1 MRVLMTTW
9 AAPSHFYPMVP
20 LAWALEAAGHE
31 VRIAGLPSV
40 VPSILRSGLTAV
52 QVGTEPDLAGMARK
66 GGLVDWHRQPAWAAD
81 WPLRAA
87 QWEPRQRELNAALAR
102 KNMRI
107 AACMTE
113 DLVAFARS
121 WRPDV
126 VVYDAVTFAG
136 PVAAAAVGV
145 PALAHGW
152 GSPAVLRM
160 ELEDFCGEPLP
171 EYLRLFESVGAAPR
185 LEPDGWIDACP
196 PSLRLDSPQERLGV
210 RFVPFNGPG
219 VMPAWLLEEP
229 RAPRVC
235 VTWGQTLAKLRP
247 GQLPDLLA
255 PTVSAVAGLGV
266 EVVLAVTGGQRE
278 LLGELPHNVR
288 VLEQFPLHMLLPT
301 CEAVVHPGGGG
312 STLTGA
318 VSGAAQLVISPRP
331 EQMVAGGRV
340 EAAGVGRHRVLGELA
355 GMGEAGAEALVRSDV
370 AALLEA
376 PAYRKAAADLRAE
389 MREQPSPAE
398 LVRTLEA
405 TYGVR
410 GGG

>member
-52 QVGTEPDLAGMARK
+52 EVGTEPDLAGMATR
-66 GGLVDWHRQPAWAAD
+66 GGLADWHRQPSWAVD
-81 WPLRAA
+81 WPLRPA
-87 QWEPRQRELNAALAR
+87 ELNPRQRELNAALAG

-107 AACMTE
+107 AAAMTE
-113 DLVAFARS
+113 DLVAFARG
-121 WRPDV
+121 WRPDLV
-126 VVYDAVTFAG
+126 VHDAVTFAG

-160 ELEDFCGEPLP
+160 ELENFCGEPLP
-171 EYLRLFESVGAAPR
+171 EYLRLFEQAAVAPR
-185 LEPDGWIDACP
+185 LAPDGWIDACP
-196 PSLRLDSPQERLGV
+196 PSLRLPSPQERLPV

-219 VMPAWLLEEP
+219 VMPSWLLEEP
-229 RAPRVC
+229 ERPRVC
-235 VTWGQTLAKLRP
+235 VTWGQTMAQLRP

-255 PTVSAVAGLGV
+255 PTVAAVAGLDV

-288 VLEQFPLHMLLPT
+288 ALEQFPLHMLLPV
-301 CEAVVHPGGGG
+301 CDAFVHPGGGG
-312 STLTGA
+312 STLTAA
-318 VSGAAQLVISPRP
+318 VSGVAQLIISPRP

-340 EAAGVGRHRVLGELA
+340 EAAGVGRHRVHGELSA
-355 GMGEAGAEALVRSDV
+355 VGGAEAETLIRSDV
-370 AALLEA
+370 VALLDE
-376 PAYRKAAADLRAE
+376 PGYRKAAADLRE
-389 MREQPSPAE
+389 EIREQPSPAE
-398 LVRTLEA
+398 LVRTIEER
-405 TYGVR
+405 YGVR
-410 GGG
+410 GGR